1 MTDERIRLRDVE
13 PDDLALFF
21 EHEQDP
27 VAIEMAA
34 FTPEDPSDHAAFMEH
49 WQRLLE
55 AETVIKRTI
64 LQDGDV
70 VGHIAS
76 WTQDG
81 DREITYWID
90 RNCWGQGVAT
100 AALSAFVA
108 QIDTRPLYARAA
120 TDNIGSIRVLE
131 KCGFVVVGHER
142 GYANAR
148 GEEIDEMVLQ
158 LAP

>member
-1 MTDERIRLRDVE
+1 MIDERIRLRDTE
-13 PDDLALFF
+13 LDDLALFF

-27 VAIEMAA
+27 VAVEMAA
-34 FTPEDPSDHAAFMEH
+34 FTPEDPSNHAAFMEH
-49 WQRLLE
+49 WQRLLTSE
-55 AETVIKRTI
+55 AITKRTI
-64 LQDGDV
+64 LMDGDV

-81 DREITYWID
+81 DREVTYWID
-90 RNCWGQGVAT
+90 RNRWGKGVAT
-100 AALSAFVA
+100 AALRMFVA
-108 QIDTRPLYARAA
+108 EIDTRPLYARTAS
-120 TDNIGSIRVLE
+120 DNIGSQRVLE

-148 GEEIDEMVLQ
+148 GEEIDETVLQ